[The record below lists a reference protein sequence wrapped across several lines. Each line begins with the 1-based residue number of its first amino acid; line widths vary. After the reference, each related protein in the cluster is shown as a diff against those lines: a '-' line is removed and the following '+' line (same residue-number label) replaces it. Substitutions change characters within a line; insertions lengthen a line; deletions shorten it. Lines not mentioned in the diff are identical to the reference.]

1 LPLSLEPS
9 LPVSPAEFAS
19 LIAPLGPFEPL
30 PHVAVAVSGGA
41 DSLATALLV
50 RDWVRDQG
58 GDILALV
65 VDHGLRPESGAEAQ
79 ATMARLSRLGI
90 AGDILTLTDLAPGPS
105 IAARARHA
113 RHAALA
119 AECGRRGILHLVFG
133 HHAADQAETVC
144 MRLLA
149 GSAEAGLAG
158 MSPLVETALLRR
170 LRPLLSIPPGRL
182 RANLRAVGLDW
193 VEDPSNRNPT
203 QQRARLR
210 ALRDDPAGEGLAT
223 RALVLSSA
231 ARGGTR
237 AAREAAIAE
246 ELAEKAAIYPA
257 GFAHLRQGAVSA
269 EALAALVAMI
279 SGSSWPISPDRVRDL
294 AQSPR
299 PATVAGVQIIP
310 AGRFGDGVLLVREP
324 AAVAGACPARAGDVW
339 DGRFRLIGTVP
350 EGCEVGAWANEA
362 PRDRELFLMIV
373 ARTLPVL
380 RCNGRVI
387 AKSAAIMHNFV
398 FSPGLS
404 AASAPFFPL
413 PVGVGRGQSVA
424 RIGG

>member
-1 LPLSLEPS
+1 MPLSLEPS

-149 GSAEAGLAG
+149 GSAGAGLAG

-170 LRPLLSIPPGRL
+170 LRPLLSIPPG
-182 RANLRAVGLDW
+182 
-193 VEDPSNRNPT
+193 
-203 QQRARLR
+203 RLR